1 MTKLQVDNL
10 SFAYEADQPNVLNQI
25 NWIPEEG
32 SFNLLIGPS
41 GSGKSTL
48 LKAMAGLLPKFGGVI
63 TAGNVFLNDEPIQPL
78 APFERAKRIAMLFQ
92 NPDRQFAMRTA
103 RLQLVFT
110 LENLQLPIDTISQ
123 RVALAINSLHL
134 EQIADQDLLTLSGG
148 EKQRVALAIILAM
161 DSDIVLLDE
170 PFASVDP
177 TARLALLTDL
187 KKMQLEQHKTIIISD
202 HDLSGYQELVDHL
215 FAIDTASGT
224 LHQQPLS
231 KLFDLPAQTPFYGLP
246 HSTGPLGWQDLTLT
260 VGKSRQLLKN
270 SNFTLPTGQIGLLSG
285 ANGIGKSTLFK
296 ALSHQV
302 KYTGQVTW
310 HNEDTTKIKLKNWAK
325 KVALIFQSASDQFVT
340 MTVQEEITLSQQ
352 HGLAAAYWSEE
363 RIQSALKSLNL
374 NQLTEHVVYQLSGG
388 QQKKLQVLSMLIMGQ
403 PILLLDEPLAGLDID
418 SVQAVM
424 QLISDS
430 IQATNQSVLMISHQR
445 SGLADFID
453 YELVFK
459 NQALHLVGEAPNA

>member
-103 RLQLVFT
+103 RLQLVFA
-110 LENLQLPIDTISQ
+110 LENLQLPIDTINQ
-123 RVALAINSLHL
+123 RVTLAINALHL

-246 HSTGPLGWQDLTLT
+246 HSNGPLGWQDLTLT

-270 SNFTLPTGQIGLLSG
+270 SNFTLPTGQIGFLSG

-352 HGLAAAYWSEE
+352 HGLAVAYWSEE

-374 NQLTEHVVYQLSGG
+374 NHLTEHVVYQLSGG

>member
-103 RLQLVFT
+103 RLQLVFA
-110 LENLQLPIDTISQ
+110 LENLQLPIDTINQ
-123 RVALAINSLHL
+123 RVTLAINALHL

-246 HSTGPLGWQDLTLT
+246 HSNGPLGWQDLTLT

-270 SNFTLPTGQIGLLSG
+270 SNFTLPTGQIGFLSG

-352 HGLAAAYWSEE
+352 HGLASAYWSEE

-374 NQLTEHVVYQLSGG
+374 NHLTEHVVYQLSGG

>member
-103 RLQLVFT
+103 RLQLVFA
-110 LENLQLPIDTISQ
+110 LENLQLPIDTINQ
-123 RVALAINSLHL
+123 RVALAINALHL

-177 TARLALLTDL
+177 TAR
-187 KKMQLEQHKTIIISD
+187 
-202 HDLSGYQELVDHL
+202 
-215 FAIDTASGT
+215 
-224 LHQQPLS
+224 
-231 KLFDLPAQTPFYGLP
+231 
-246 HSTGPLGWQDLTLT
+246 
-260 VGKSRQLLKN
+260 
-270 SNFTLPTGQIGLLSG
+270 
-285 ANGIGKSTLFK
+285 
-296 ALSHQV
+296 
-302 KYTGQVTW
+302 
-310 HNEDTTKIKLKNWAK
+310 
-325 KVALIFQSASDQFVT
+325 
-340 MTVQEEITLSQQ
+340 
-352 HGLAAAYWSEE
+352 
-363 RIQSALKSLNL
+363 
-374 NQLTEHVVYQLSGG
+374 
-388 QQKKLQVLSMLIMGQ
+388 
-403 PILLLDEPLAGLDID
+403 
-418 SVQAVM
+418 
-424 QLISDS
+424 
-430 IQATNQSVLMISHQR
+430 
-445 SGLADFID
+445 
-453 YELVFK
+453 
-459 NQALHLVGEAPNA
+459 